1 MVRKFVEALFGQQRP
16 QAPLPVAS
24 PDVSAPGVAPASGP
38 EALASSGNGT
48 SGNGTSG
55 SGTSD
60 SEISGIAASL
70 ASLRAE
76 ARRAGGV
83 FPTILTSRI
92 NQVCDLLGTVL
103 TTAEKQGAST
113 EQRYLLN
120 AMITDYLPSPMRS
133 FLALPETDRDDASRS
148 TAVFADQL
156 GILEETIRDL
166 LNQVRIGA
174 IEELSTHGRFL
185 AEKFAAPSLRLDAR

>member
-1 MVRKFVEALFGQQRP
+1 MVKRFVEALFGQQRS
-16 QAPLPVAS
+16 QAPQPVAD
-24 PDVSAPGVAPASGP
+24 PDVSPPGAAAAVGP
-38 EALASSGNGT
+38 EAIATQGNG
-48 SGNGTSG
+48 SSA
-55 SGTSD
+55 SDSSD
-60 SEISGIAASL
+60 SEISGIAVSL

-76 ARRAGGV
+76 LRRAGGV
-83 FPTILTSRI
+83 LPTILTSRI
-92 NQVCDLLGTVL
+92 NQICDLLHTVL
-103 TTAEKQGAST
+103 TTAEQQGAST

-133 FLALPETDRDDASRS
+133 FLALPETDREDASRS
-148 TAVFADQL
+148 TTVFSDQL

>member
-16 QAPLPVAS
+16 QAPPPVAAS
-24 PDVSAPGVAPASGP
+24 DVSSPGAAPAA
-38 EALASSGNGT
+38 EALATFG
-48 SGNGTSG
+48 SG
-55 SGTSD
+55 SPGSGSSD

-76 ARRAGGV
+76 VRRAGGV

-103 TTAEKQGAST
+103 TTAEQQGAST

>member
-16 QAPLPVAS
+16 QAPPPVAAPDAS
-24 PDVSAPGVAPASGP
+24 PPGAAAASGT
-38 EALASSGNGT
+38 EALA
-48 SGNGTSG
+48 TSG
-55 SGTSD
+55 SGGSD

-70 ASLRAE
+70 ASLRVE
-76 ARRAGGV
+76 VRHAGGV
-83 FPTILTSRI
+83 LPTILTSRI

-103 TTAEKQGAST
+103 TTAEQQGAST